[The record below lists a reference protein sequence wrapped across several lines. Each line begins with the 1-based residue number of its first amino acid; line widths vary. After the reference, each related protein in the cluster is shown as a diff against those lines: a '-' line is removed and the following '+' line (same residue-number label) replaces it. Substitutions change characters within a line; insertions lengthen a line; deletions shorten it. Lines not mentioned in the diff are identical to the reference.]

1 MAWIGL
7 KPQPRMDLAGD
18 QTTGAMGEAMADMFD
33 YVIVGSGAAGS
44 VLCSR
49 LTEDPNVTVCVL
61 ESGPPDRHPYIHIP
75 AGFIKMLFNPTYTWQ
90 FQTEPGEGING
101 RRIPTTQGRTLGGS
115 SSINGMIYNRGQ
127 REDFDN
133 WAQRGNRGWGYVDIL
148 PYFKRGER
156 RIGVGD
162 ERIHGREGKLPVT
175 DNDWN
180 HPAMEAFIEG
190 AQELGMPRCADYN
203 SGDNQMGVGYF
214 QRLIHNGLR
223 RSAARVFLHPARAT
237 GRLDVRT
244 NARAARILFDGT
256 RATGVRYVNDRNGS
270 VSHEVFARKEVIVS
284 SGTANTAKLLQMSGV
299 GPAWLLQELG
309 VPVIAD
315 LPVGENFRDHYS
327 ARIVAKVKNVGT
339 INEISH
345 GVGLMGQI
353 ARWMLGKPSILAV
366 SPSILHWFWK
376 TEDTMRQPD
385 IQGVFSPASYKQGFV
400 GLLDD
405 YPGMT
410 CGVWQHRPESI
421 GYVRARGTDPFVDP
435 IIQPNYL
442 KDPMDRRVLVKG
454 MHWARRLLH
463 THALAPY
470 FDADALPG
478 PDVRTDDEWLD
489 YARQYGSTAYHLIGT
504 ARMGPASDKTSV
516 VDDRLLVHGLQ
527 GLRVVDAS
535 IMPNMPS
542 ANTYS
547 STMMIAEKASDMI
560 RGRTPLAP
568 VEGIAA

>member
-1 MAWIGL
+1 
-7 KPQPRMDLAGD
+7 
-18 QTTGAMGEAMADMFD
+18 MADSGDTFD

-49 LTEDPNVTVCVL
+49 LTEDPGVTVCVL

-90 FQTEPGEGING
+90 FQTEPGEAIKG
-101 RRIPTTQGRTLGGS
+101 RVIPTTQGRTLGGS

-127 REDFDN
+127 REDFDH

-156 RIGVGD
+156 RLGVGD
-162 ERIHGREGKLPVT
+162 DRIHGRQGSLPVT
-175 DNDWN
+175 DNDWT
-180 HPAMEAFIEG
+180 HPAMEAFING
-190 AQELGMPRCADYN
+190 AQELGLPRCLDYN

-214 QRLIHNGLR
+214 QRLIHNGYR
-223 RSAARVFLHPARAT
+223 HSAARVFLHPARAT

-244 NARAARILFDGT
+244 DARAAQILFDGT
-256 RATGVRYVNDRNGS
+256 RAIGVRYANDRDGS
-270 VSHEVFARKEVIVS
+270 VRHDVFARKEVIVS

-299 GPAWLLQELG
+299 GPAWLLNDLG

-327 ARIVAKVKNVGT
+327 ARIVARVKNIRT
-339 INEISH
+339 INEMSR
-345 GVGLMGQI
+345 GLGLTGQI
-353 ARWMLGKPSILAV
+353 ARWVMGKPSILAV

-385 IQGVFSPASYKQGFV
+385 IQGVFSPASYEQGFV
-400 GLLDD
+400 GLLDN

-421 GYVRARGTDPFVDP
+421 GYVRARSTDPFVDP
-435 IIQPNYL
+435 AIQPNYL
-442 KDPMDRRVLVKG
+442 KDPMDQRVLVKG
-454 MHWARRLLH
+454 MHWARKLLH
-463 THALAPY
+463 TKALAPY
-470 FDADALPG
+470 FDTDALPG
-478 PDVRTDDEWLD
+478 PDVHTDEEWLD

-504 ARMGPASDKTSV
+504 ARMGPATDRTSV
-516 VDDRLLVHGLQ
+516 VDDQLRVHGLQ
-527 GLRVVDAS
+527 GIRVVDAS

-568 VEGIAA
+568 VEGVPVEGVAA